1 MNNNKIKAM
10 PDGMRIAIAILF
22 FFISVFFAVS
32 IIDTVLTDYYIST
45 GGVEID
51 ANVINKK
58 TTHNKYGYRYYV
70 SYVFSNKGKEYKRR
84 SLFGLFSK
92 DTEITKNEYDRLETG
107 SVMPILY
114 YGNNPS
120 FNSPKNIS
128 ITSNKN
134 MWFFLGII
142 VFGVISLNEFR
153 CFIKRKFLK
162 T

>member
-10 PDGMRIAIAILF
+10 PDSMRIAIAILF
-22 FFISVFFAVS
+22 FFVSVFFAVS
-32 IIDTVLTDYYIST
+32 IIDSVITDYYIST

-51 ANVINKK
+51 ANIINKK

-70 SYVFSNKGKEYKRR
+70 SYVFSNNGKEYKRR

-107 SVMPILY
+107 SVIPILY
-114 YGNNPS
+114 YGKNPS

-134 MWFFLGII
+134 MWFLLGII
-142 VFGVISLNEFR
+142 VCGVISLNEFR
-153 CFIKRKFLK
+153 YFIKRKFRK